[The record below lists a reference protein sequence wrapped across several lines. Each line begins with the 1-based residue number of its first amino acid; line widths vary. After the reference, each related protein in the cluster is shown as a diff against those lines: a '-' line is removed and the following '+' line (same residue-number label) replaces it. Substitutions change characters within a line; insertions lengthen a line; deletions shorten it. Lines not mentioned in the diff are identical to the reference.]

1 MKKTLIGA
9 AILAGATLASCT
21 GNLVSQSTSTPNQTA
36 DSTQT
41 TSPAIDE
48 QNTYIAQT
56 IMSMNLLDASPV
68 ASLAARKARAVDP
81 TVYDALA
88 EDILSGIEGITAITN
103 FNPGEVVE
111 KTSDKAE
118 YAKLFTITMN
128 GLDGTS
134 ETYDLYFN
142 EETRTYQEGKDETE
156 TVTTLRGLA
165 IKDGVE
171 FTLSGTETEETEGRE
186 TERELELKISRDRSN
201 YVLIEQEFEFNENE
215 YEYTLVENGREVS
228 SSEYSLE
235 TDRRGNVVV
244 SLEREESGKEFEIKV
259 LQSEAG
265 IEDVLVEIEHP
276 SLGEINGR
284 VTISQDAEGSTVYT
298 LTFFGYDKT
307 YVKTVA

>member
-1 MKKTLIGA
+1 MKKILIGA
-9 AILAGATLASCT
+9 AILAGATLASCN
-21 GNLVSQSTSTPNQTA
+21 GNLVGGSGSNSTGTA
-36 DSTQT
+36 GNSETV
-41 TSPAIDE
+41 TSGIDE

-142 EETRTYQEGKDETE
+142 EETRTYQEGRDETE

-165 IKDGVE
+165 IKDGIE
-171 FTLSGTETEETEGRE
+171 FALSGTETEETEGWE

-244 SLEREESGKEFEIKV
+244 SLEREESGKEFEINV

-265 IEDVLVEIEHP
+265 LEDVIVEIEHP
-276 SLGEINGR
+276 SVGEINGR
-284 VTISQDAEGSTVYT
+284 VTISQDAEGSTVYA

>member
-21 GNLVSQSTSTPNQTA
+21 GNLVSQSTSTPNQTV
-36 DSTQT
+36 DSSQT

-68 ASLAARKARAVDP
+68 ASLATRKARAVDP

-142 EETRTYQEGKDETE
+142 EETRTYQEEWDETE
-156 TVTTLRGLA
+156 TVTILRGLA

-171 FTLSGTETEETEGRE
+171 FTLSGIETEETEGRE

-235 TDRRGNVVV
+235 TDRRGNVVI
-244 SLEREESGKEFEIKV
+244 SLEREEGGKEFEIHV

-265 IEDVLVEIEHP
+265 LKDVIIEIEHP
-276 SLGEINGR
+276 SVGEINGR

>member
-9 AILAGATLASCT
+9 AILAGATLASCN
-21 GNLVSQSTSTPNQTA
+21 GNLLGDASSTPSLPNGG
-36 DSTQT
+36 T
-41 TSPAIDE
+41 TETIGE
-48 QNTYIAQT
+48 QNAYLAQT
-56 IMSMNLLDASPV
+56 IMSMNLLDGSSVPSV
-68 ASLAARKARAVDP
+68 AARRVRNVDP
-81 TVYDALA
+81 AAYDALA
-88 EDILSGIEGITAITN
+88 EDILSGIEGIAAITS
-103 FNPGEVVE
+103 FNPAEVVE

-118 YAKLFTITMN
+118 YAKLYTVTMN

-142 EETRTYQEGKDETE
+142 EETRVYEEDDDETE

-171 FTLSGTETEETEGRE
+171 FTLSGIETEEVEGWE

-215 YEYTLVENGREVS
+215 YEYTVVENGREVA

-235 TDRRGNVVV
+235 TDRRGNVVIA
-244 SLEREESGKEFEIKV
+244 LEREEGGKEFEIKV
-259 LQSEAG
+259 LSSEAG
-265 IEDVLVEIEHP
+265 LQHVIIEIEHP
-276 SLGEINGR
+276 SVGEINGR

>member
-9 AILAGATLASCT
+9 AILAGATLASCN
-21 GNLVSQSTSTPNQTA
+21 GNLLGDASSTPSLPNGG
-36 DSTQT
+36 T
-41 TSPAIDE
+41 TETIGE
-48 QNTYIAQT
+48 QNAYLAQT

-244 SLEREESGKEFEIKV
+244 SLEREEGGKEFEIKV

-284 VTISQDAEGSTVYT
+284 VTISQDAEGNTVYT

>member
-21 GNLVSQSTSTPNQTA
+21 GNLVSQSTSTPNQTV

-244 SLEREESGKEFEIKV
+244 SLEREEGGKEFEIKV

-298 LTFFGYDKT
+298 LAFFGYDKT